1 MDHMAEGK
9 AGQSDFEIMELSG
22 CEKMVLGCIYEYQRR
37 NEVAP
42 DLISIVELAN
52 MKFEKDWKKQ
62 TVCTFLSRME
72 KKGLIVI
79 DRRRRNSRYS
89 PVLTR
94 EEYLK
99 QAFAEMSKLY
109 FNDNTKQLRSFVR
122 NML

>member
-72 KKGLIVI
+72 
-79 DRRRRNSRYS
+79 
-89 PVLTR
+89 
-94 EEYLK
+94 
-99 QAFAEMSKLY
+99 
-109 FNDNTKQLRSFVR
+109 
-122 NML
+122 